1 MNISVCDDERKM
13 AEDIGNIVKEVLPE
27 ACVRLCCSGE
37 ALLESFSEW
46 EADIVFLDID
56 MPDMSGLDVA
66 EELGDKLRKNLLV
79 FVTAH
84 DELVYDSLRYHPFAF
99 VRKKFMRSELTQ
111 VLEDCAKELAARD
124 RRFHFRSDGND
135 VTVLLADIRYFEA
148 EGNYLILHEEDGSTC
163 RFRSTMTMAEDTLA
177 AEGFIR
183 IHKGFLVNVSCVRI
197 LRQEEVQLMSGE
209 ILPIGK
215 LYAKDAKEQILKYMR
230 SSIH

>member
-27 ACVRLCCSGE
+27 ACVRLCCSGG
-37 ALLESFSEW
+37 ALLESFSEC
-46 EADIVFLDID
+46 EPDIVFLDID

-66 EELGDKLRKNLLV
+66 EELGDKLRKKLLI

-99 VRKKFMRSELTQ
+99 VRKKYMRNELTHAIA
-111 VLEDCAKELAARD
+111 DCVKELAARD
-124 RRFHFRSDGND
+124 RRFHFRAGGDD
-135 VTVLLADIRYFEA
+135 VTVPLADIRYLEA
-148 EGNYLILHEEDGSTC
+148 EGNYLILHGEDESTY
-163 RFRSTMTMAEDTLA
+163 RFRSTMTTAEDTLA

-183 IHKGFLVNVSCVRI
+183 IHKGFLVNASCVRV

-209 ILPIGK
+209 TLPMGK
-215 LYAKDAKEQILKYMR
+215 LYAKSAKEQIINSM
-230 SSIH
+230 H